1 MRGSQTFTFPLQI
14 SQDIIPSAIFYATVT
29 PALAYMI
36 LDRLIIRPFA
46 RSEQE
51 R

>member
-1 MRGSQTFTFPLQI
+1 MRGSQTFSFPLQL
-14 SQDIIPSAIFYATVT
+14 SQEILPSAIFYATIAPT
-29 PALAYMI
+29 LGYLI
-36 LDRLIIRPFA
+36 LDRLIIRRFA